1 MSAPMSAPVV
11 YRRATPGDAE
21 QLAELR
27 AVMIDSLSGAA
38 SSPEQPWWG
47 ASVAWF
53 RSELAGDDVVA
64 FVADADGRLLAGAV
78 GIRER
83 RPPRP
88 ANLSG
93 WAAHVSSVAT
103 RPEARRRGHA
113 RAVVG
118 LLVEWLQAAGIPSID
133 LTTSEAA
140 EPLYRSLGFTDHRER
155 YLRRNT
161 PTAGG

>member
-1 MSAPMSAPVV
+1 MSPSPVV
-11 YRRATPGDAE
+11 YRRATPDDAP

-27 AVMIDSLSGAA
+27 GVMIDSFTGAT
-38 SSPEQPWWG
+38 SLPDDPWWS
-47 ASVAWF
+47 ASVDWF
-53 RSELAGDDVVA
+53 RAQLASDDVVA

-88 ANLSG
+88 SNLSG

-103 RPEARRRGHA
+103 RPEARRAGHA

-118 LLVEWLQAAGIPSID
+118 MLVDWFDAAGIPSLD
-133 LTTSEAA
+133 LTTSVAA
-140 EPLYRSLGFTDHRER
+140 EALYRSLGFTDHPEH
-155 YLRRNT
+155 YLRRNA
-161 PTAGG
+161 PEGQ

>member
-1 MSAPMSAPVV
+1 VSPSDVV
-11 YRRATPGDAE
+11 YRRATPDDAA

-27 AVMIDSLSGAA
+27 GVMIDSFTGTTSTPDA
-38 SSPEQPWWG
+38 PWWS
-47 ASVAWF
+47 ASVDWF
-53 RSELAGDDVVA
+53 RAQLAGEDVVA

-88 ANLSG
+88 TNLSG

-103 RPEARRRGHA
+103 RPEARRAGHA

-118 LLVEWLQAAGIPSID
+118 MLVDWFDAAGIPSLD
-133 LTTSEAA
+133 LTTSVAA
-140 EPLYRSLGFTDHRER
+140 EAIYRSLGFAEHPER

-161 PTAGG
+161 PSG